1 MKTKLVY
8 VLVLLAMVIAIGV
21 GVWVMLA
28 PRQLEP
34 IKKYVAT
41 SLKDDNLTEITETTE
56 TSASAKNSPGRTR
69 PGSKRDVSRAN
80 GVCRC

>member
-8 VLVLLAMVIAIGV
+8 VLVILVMVFTVGV
-21 GVWVMLA
+21 GVFVMLA

-41 SLKDDNLTEITETTE
+41 SLKDDN
-56 TSASAKNSPGRTR
+56 SN
-69 PGSKRDVSRAN
+69 
-80 GVCRC
+80 

>member
-8 VLVLLAMVIAIGV
+8 VLVILVMVFTVGV
-21 GVWVMLA
+21 GVFVMLA

-41 SLKDDNLTEITETTE
+41 
-56 TSASAKNSPGRTR
+56 P
-69 PGSKRDVSRAN
+69 
-80 GVCRC
+80 